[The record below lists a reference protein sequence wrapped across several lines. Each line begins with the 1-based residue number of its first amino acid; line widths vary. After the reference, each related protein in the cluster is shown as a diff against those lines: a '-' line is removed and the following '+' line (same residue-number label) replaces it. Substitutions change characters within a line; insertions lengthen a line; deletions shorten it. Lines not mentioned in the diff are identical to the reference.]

1 MLWLFQFHPSPL
13 GFLWLYKLLSQ
24 LIDWAKDL
32 HSPPLKVL
40 FYLRSLQHNQDEQW
54 NHIWSNS
61 KNHSLCSPFE
71 HKSDKS
77 RVGLMKFYFK
87 KEWVRWRGCLWR
99 TTLSLCGNESQL
111 LSIQKPAHWL
121 GIRTLIRHTIISPY
135 TTFSNQT
142 GPTHRNQNYT
152 KGKTCL
158 VCMYKDLL
166 PYSRHIAWVLTI
178 TMGSSFH

>member
-1 MLWLFQFHPSPL
+1 MIELKIFI
-13 GFLWLYKLLSQ
+13 LLLLKFSSIYVVCSTIKMSNEITFEAIVKTIVSVH
-24 LIDWAKDL
+24 LLNTNLTNRELDW
-32 HSPPLKVL
+32 
-40 FYLRSLQHNQDEQW
+40 
-54 NHIWSNS
+54 WSS
-61 KNHSLCSPFE
+61 T
-71 HKSDKS
+71 S
-77 RVGLMKFYFK
+77 R
-87 KEWVRWRGCLWR
+87 KEWVRWRGCLWC